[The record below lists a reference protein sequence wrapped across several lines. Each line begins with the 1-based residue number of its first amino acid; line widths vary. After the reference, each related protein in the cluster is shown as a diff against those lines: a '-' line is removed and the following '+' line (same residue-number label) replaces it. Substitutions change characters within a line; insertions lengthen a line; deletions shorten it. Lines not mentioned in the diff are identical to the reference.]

1 MTRSQIIEELYNSK
15 EIKQALMKMQPA
27 NLREE
32 LKQEMF
38 LALCSISD
46 EKFWSLYNSKGVN
59 GVPFW
64 GVYNKNGNAGIQFWL
79 VRCML
84 NMIYSTGMNQPFFR
98 HFRAKFESIDGIE
111 DLVQIEDDSKD
122 YKEKLFNR
130 VEVARKELSW
140 YEDMLLDTYVELN
153 FNQTEISRK
162 TGIPY
167 MSIVKTIS
175 NIKKK
180 IRDEA

>member
-15 EIKQALMKMQPA
+15 EIKQALMKMQPS

-38 LALCSISD
+38 LNLCSISED
-46 EKFWSLYNSKGVN
+46 KFWSIYNNN
-59 GVPFW
+59 GTS
-64 GVYNKNGNAGIQFWL
+64 GLKYWL

-98 HFRAKFESIDGIE
+98 HFRAKFESIDEIHE
-111 DLVQIEDDSKD
+111 LVQIEDESKE

>member
-38 LALCSISD
+38 VNLCSISED
-46 EKFWSLYNSKGVN
+46 KFWSIYNTN
-59 GVPFW
+59 GTS
-64 GVYNKNGNAGIQFWL
+64 GLKYWL

-98 HFRAKFESIDGIE
+98 HFRAKFESIDDIHE
-111 DLVQIEDDSKD
+111 LVQIEDESKD
-122 YKEKLFNR
+122 YKEKLFNQ

>member
-1 MTRSQIIEELYNSK
+1 MTRTKIIEDLYNSK
-15 EIKQALMKMQPA
+15 EIKSALMKMHPA

-38 LALCSISD
+38 VNLCSISD
-46 EKFWSLYNSKGVN
+46 DKFWSIYNNN
-59 GVPFW
+59 GTS
-64 GVYNKNGNAGIQFWL
+64 GLKYWL

-98 HFRAKFESIDGIE
+98 HFRAKHESID
-111 DLVQIEDDSKD
+111 DVQEPMHTEDDSKD
-122 YKEKLFNR
+122 YKEGLYNQ
-130 VEVARKELSW
+130 VDVARKSLSW

-180 IRDEA
+180 IRNEG

>member
-1 MTRSQIIEELYNSK
+1 
-15 EIKQALMKMQPA
+15 
-27 NLREE
+27 
-32 LKQEMF
+32 
-38 LALCSISD
+38 
-46 EKFWSLYNSKGVN
+46 
-59 GVPFW
+59 
-64 GVYNKNGNAGIQFWL
+64 
-79 VRCML
+79 
-84 NMIYSTGMNQPFFR
+84 MIYSTGMNQPFFR
-98 HFRAKFESIDGIE
+98 HFRAKFESIDDIHE
-111 DLVQIEDDSKD
+111 LVQIEDESKE
-122 YKEKLFNR
+122 YKEMLFNR

>member
-15 EIKQALMKMQPA
+15 EIKQALMKMHPA

-38 LALCSISD
+38 LNLCSITD
-46 EKFWSLYNSKGVN
+46 DKFWSIYNNN
-59 GVPFW
+59 GVS
-64 GVYNKNGNAGIQFWL
+64 GLKYWL

-98 HFRAKFESIDGIE
+98 HYRARFESID
-111 DLVQIEDDSKD
+111 DVQELAQVNDDSKE
-122 YKEKLFNR
+122 YKESLFNQ
-130 VEVARKELSW
+130 VDSARKSLSW
-140 YEDMLLDTYVELN
+140 YEDRLLDTYVELN
-153 FNQTEISRK
+153 FNQTEISRR

-167 MSIVKTIS
+167 MSIVKTIA

-180 IRDEA
+180 IRNEA

>member
-38 LALCSISD
+38 LNLCSISED
-46 EKFWSLYNSKGVN
+46 KFWAIYNNN
-59 GVPFW
+59 GTS
-64 GVYNKNGNAGIQFWL
+64 GLKYWL

-98 HFRAKFESIDGIE
+98 HFRAKFESIDEIHE
-111 DLVQIEDDSKD
+111 LVQIEDESKD

>member
-38 LALCSISD
+38 LNLCSISED
-46 EKFWSLYNSKGVN
+46 KFWSIYNNN
-59 GVPFW
+59 GES
-64 GVYNKNGNAGIQFWL
+64 GLKYWL

-98 HFRAKFESIDGIE
+98 HFRAKFESIDDIHE
-111 DLVQIEDDSKD
+111 LVQIEDESKD

>member
-1 MTRSQIIEELYNSK
+1 
-15 EIKQALMKMQPA
+15 MKMHPA

-38 LALCSISD
+38 LNLCSITED
-46 EKFWSLYNSKGVN
+46 KFWSIYNNN
-59 GVPFW
+59 GVS
-64 GVYNKNGNAGIQFWL
+64 GLKYWL

-98 HFRAKFESIDGIE
+98 HFRARFESID
-111 DLVQIEDDSKD
+111 DVQELAQVNDDSKE
-122 YKEKLFNR
+122 YKESLFNQ
-130 VEVARKELSW
+130 VDSARKSLSW
-140 YEDMLLDTYVELN
+140 YEDRLLDTYVELN
-153 FNQTEISRK
+153 FNQTEISRR

-180 IRDEA
+180 IRNEA

>member
-15 EIKQALMKMQPA
+15 EIKQALMKMHPA

-38 LALCSISD
+38 LNLCSITD
-46 EKFWSLYNSKGVN
+46 DKFWSIYNNN
-59 GVPFW
+59 GVS
-64 GVYNKNGNAGIQFWL
+64 GLKYWL

-98 HFRAKFESIDGIE
+98 HFRARFESIDN
-111 DLVQIEDDSKD
+111 VQELAQINDDSKE
-122 YKEKLFNR
+122 YKESLFNQ
-130 VEVARKELSW
+130 VESARKSLSW
-140 YEDMLLDTYVELN
+140 YEDRLLDTYVELN
-153 FNQTEISRK
+153 FNQTEISRR

-167 MSIVKTIS
+167 MSIVKTIA

-180 IRDEA
+180 IRNEA

>member
-38 LALCSISD
+38 VNLCSISED
-46 EKFWSLYNSKGVN
+46 KFWAIYNNN
-59 GVPFW
+59 GTS
-64 GVYNKNGNAGIQFWL
+64 GLKYWL

-98 HFRAKFESIDGIE
+98 HFRAKFESIDDIHE
-111 DLVQIEDDSKD
+111 LVQIEDESKD

>member
-15 EIKQALMKMQPA
+15 EIKQALMKMHPA

-38 LALCSISD
+38 LNLCSITD
-46 EKFWSLYNSKGVN
+46 DKFWSIYNNN
-59 GVPFW
+59 GVS
-64 GVYNKNGNAGIQFWL
+64 GLKYWL

-98 HFRAKFESIDGIE
+98 HFRARFESID
-111 DLVQIEDDSKD
+111 DVQELAQVNDDSKE
-122 YKEKLFNR
+122 YKESLFNQ
-130 VEVARKELSW
+130 VDSARKSLSW
-140 YEDMLLDTYVELN
+140 YEDRLLDTYVELN
-153 FNQTEISRK
+153 FNQTEISRR

-167 MSIVKTIS
+167 MSIVKTIA

-180 IRDEA
+180 IRNEA

>member
-1 MTRSQIIEELYNSK
+1 MTRSKIIEELYNSK
-15 EIKQALMKMQPA
+15 EIKSALMKMHPS

-38 LALCSISD
+38 VNLCSISD
-46 EKFWSLYNSKGVN
+46 DKFWSIYNNN
-59 GVPFW
+59 GAS
-64 GVYNKNGNAGIQFWL
+64 GLKYWL

-98 HFRAKFESIDGIE
+98 HFRAKYECLDGIE
-111 DLVQIEDDSKD
+111 ELAQIEDYSKD
-122 YKEKLFNR
+122 YKESLYNK
-130 VEVARKELSW
+130 VEKARKGLSW

>member
-1 MTRSQIIEELYNSK
+1 LTRSQIIEELYNSK
-15 EIKQALMKMQPA
+15 EIKQALMKMHPA

-38 LALCSISD
+38 LNLCSITD
-46 EKFWSLYNSKGVN
+46 DKFWSIYNNN
-59 GVPFW
+59 GVS
-64 GVYNKNGNAGIQFWL
+64 GLKYWL

-98 HFRAKFESIDGIE
+98 HFRARFESIDN
-111 DLVQIEDDSKD
+111 VQELAQINDDSKE
-122 YKEKLFNR
+122 YKESLFNQ
-130 VEVARKELSW
+130 VESARKSLSW
-140 YEDMLLDTYVELN
+140 YEDRLLDTYVELN
-153 FNQTEISRK
+153 FNQTEISRR

-167 MSIVKTIS
+167 MSIVKTIA

-180 IRDEA
+180 IRNEA

>member
-1 MTRSQIIEELYNSK
+1 
-15 EIKQALMKMQPA
+15 MKMHPA

-38 LALCSISD
+38 LNLCSITD
-46 EKFWSLYNSKGVN
+46 DKFWSIYNNN
-59 GVPFW
+59 GVS
-64 GVYNKNGNAGIQFWL
+64 GLKYWL

-98 HFRAKFESIDGIE
+98 HFRARFESID
-111 DLVQIEDDSKD
+111 DVQELAQINDDSKE
-122 YKEKLFNR
+122 YKESLFNQ
-130 VEVARKELSW
+130 VESARKSLSW
-140 YEDMLLDTYVELN
+140 YEDRLLDTYVELN
-153 FNQTEISRK
+153 FNQTEISRR

-167 MSIVKTIS
+167 MSIVKTIA

-180 IRDEA
+180 IRNEA